1 MCSNP
6 LLYGKWHLMTKLNGS
21 RVATCPSDV
30 NELEKGRREDAN
42 LYLHLHPNRWPSLD
56 CDDCTGAKDN
66 EA

>member
-1 MCSNP
+1 
-6 LLYGKWHLMTKLNGS
+6 MTKLNGS

-42 LYLHLHPNRWPSLD
+42 LYLHLDTNRWPSLD